1 MTTTEATTAEVA
13 TFTPSLE
20 DLPLLIF
27 RNGAL
32 TKTRTVSNIGHSNT
46 DCREQSTTPA
56 TSIST
61 PKLSTYTAA
70 TCTSLTTLG
79 SSLDK
84 GSGS

>member
-1 MTTTEATTAEVA
+1 MTTTEATTAEV
-13 TFTPSLE
+13 TTYTPSLE

-32 TKTRTVSNIGHSNT
+32 TKTTGHSNT